1 VQPVILALDVGTTVA
16 KAVLFDLDG
25 REQAVAEHGYR
36 LLTPRP
42 GWAELDPG
50 AIWDSVLAVL
60 ADIAARLNPD
70 FELLSVSLSTQ
81 GGTLVPLRN
90 DGQPACNA
98 ITWLDQRSAPVVA
111 DWQSQGLHCWIRAR
125 SGWEPQPG
133 LPLASICALR
143 RDQPQVFAAT
153 DRFLSV
159 NDYLAHR
166 LTGEFCTNPS
176 MAAEMLLTN
185 IQTGAWD
192 DELCSFAAIRADQL
206 SPILPAQAVCGQIK
220 TEIGKQVGLP
230 DGIPLIN
237 GGQDH
242 SCEALALGLADPG
255 SLLLA
260 CGTAWVINAVTDSP
274 DVDSIPPQMALNF
287 HVIPQRWIA
296 SQFLGGFGAGM
307 EWWLDQFWP
316 QAETRAERFTSFD
329 SALSQTRPGSDGI
342 LYDPVG
348 GTPRSGRT
356 TGGYRGLR
364 LDHSRADMGR
374 AILESAAYEVRH
386 ALEGIRAFGLPAE
399 ALWMVGGAARNPHW
413 PQIIA
418 DVTNLPVSLTQYRHG
433 PALGAM
439 MLAAKSLGCLDD
451 FPRWVVPQVVQPNPD
466 DKPVYDAA
474 YAAYLSNS

>member
-25 REQAVAEHGYR
+25 RERAVAEHGYR

-42 GWAELDPG
+42 GWAELAPG
-50 AIWDSVLAVL
+50 ALWDSVLEVL
-60 ADIAARLNPD
+60 ADISTRLSPD
-70 FELLSVSLSTQ
+70 FELLAVSLSTQ
-81 GGTLVPLRN
+81 GGTLVPLRR

-98 ITWLDQRSAPVVA
+98 ITWLDQRSAQVVA
-111 DWQSQGLHCWIRAR
+111 DWQSQGLQRWIRAR

-143 RDQPQVFAAT
+143 RDQPEIFATT

-159 NDYLAHR
+159 NDYLAYR

-176 MAAEMLLTN
+176 MAAEMLLTD

-192 DELCSFAAIRADQL
+192 AELCALAGIRADQL
-206 SPILPAQAVCGQIK
+206 SPILPAQAVCGPIKSEICKQI
-220 TEIGKQVGLP
+220 GLP

-242 SCEALALGLADPG
+242 SCEALALGLTNPG

-260 CGTAWVINAVTDSP
+260 CGTAWVINAVTASP
-274 DVDSIPPQMALNF
+274 DVAAIPEAMALNF

-307 EWWLDQFWP
+307 EWWLNQFWP
-316 QAETRAERFTSFD
+316 QMETRAERFAAFD
-329 SALSQTRPGSDGI
+329 LALSQTRPGSDGI
-342 LYDPVG
+342 LYDPVSG
-348 GTPRSGRT
+348 APRSGRT

-374 AILESAAYEVRH
+374 ALLESAAYEARH
-386 ALEGIRAFGLPAE
+386 ALEGIRAFGLPTE
-399 ALWMVGGAARNPHW
+399 SLWMVGGAAHSPHW

-418 DVTNLPVSLTQYRHG
+418 DVCGLPVSLTQYRHG
-433 PALGAM
+433 PALGAV
-439 MLAAKSLGCLDD
+439 MLAAKSLGRLDD
-451 FPRWVVPQVVQPNPD
+451 FPRWVMPQVIQPNLEN
-466 DKPVYDAA
+466 KSVYDVA
-474 YAAYLSNS
+474 YTAYLSNS

>member
-1 VQPVILALDVGTTVA
+1 VQSTILALDVGTTVA

-25 REQAVAEHGYR
+25 HERAIAERGYR
-36 LLTPRP
+36 LLTPYP
-42 GWAELDPG
+42 GWAELAPQ
-50 AIWDSVLAVL
+50 AIWDSVLEVL
-60 ADIAARLNPD
+60 ADITASLGPD
-70 FELLSVSLSTQ
+70 FDLLAVSLSTQ
-81 GGTLVPLRN
+81 GGTLVPLRH
-90 DGQPACNA
+90 DSQPACNA

-111 DWQSQGLHCWIRAR
+111 GWQSQGLQRWIRAR

-143 RDQPQVFAAT
+143 IDQPDVFAAT
-153 DRFLSV
+153 ERFLSV
-159 NDYLAHR
+159 NDYLAYR

-176 MAAEMLLTN
+176 MAAEMLLTD
-185 IQTGAWD
+185 IQTGGWD
-192 DELCSFAAIRADQL
+192 AELCALAGIRADQL

-220 TEIGKQVGLP
+220 PEICRQVGLP
-230 DGIPLIN
+230 EGIPLIN

-274 DVDSIPPQMALNF
+274 NVDSIPPQMALNF
-287 HVIPQRWIA
+287 HVLPQRWIA
-296 SQFLGGFGAGM
+296 SQFLGGLGAGM
-307 EWWLDQFWP
+307 EWWLDQFFP

-329 SALSQTRPGSDGI
+329 AALSQTRPGSGGI
-342 LYDPVG
+342 VYDPVG
-348 GTPRSGRT
+348 GTPRSGWT

-374 AILESAAYEVRH
+374 AVLESAAYEVRH
-386 ALEGIRAFGLPAE
+386 ALEGICAFGLPAE
-399 ALWMVGGAARNPHW
+399 LLWMVGGAAHSLHW

-418 DVTNLPVSLTQYRHG
+418 DVSGLPVSLTQYRHG

-439 MLAAKSLGCLDD
+439 MLAAKSLGCQDD
-451 FPRWVVPQVVQPNPD
+451 FPRWVAPQVVSPSPGN
-466 DKPVYDAA
+466 KPMYDAA
-474 YAAYLSNS
+474 YIGYLNKS